1 MFKKIKEKFF
11 TKQFLTFGIIGV
23 INTLVSQ
30 GLYMLFVQLNTS
42 VGTASILGD
51 VISMIGSYFM
61 NTLITYKLKPN
72 WKSAVT
78 FPLSYIPEIIISALM
93 VIIVVDWLHAPKMFA
108 KILSL
113 PLYIPVNFLCM
124 SFIMKTFGKKA

>member
-61 NTLITYKLKPN
+61 NTLITYKQKPN

-78 FPLSYIPEIIISALM
+78 FPLSYIPGIIISALM